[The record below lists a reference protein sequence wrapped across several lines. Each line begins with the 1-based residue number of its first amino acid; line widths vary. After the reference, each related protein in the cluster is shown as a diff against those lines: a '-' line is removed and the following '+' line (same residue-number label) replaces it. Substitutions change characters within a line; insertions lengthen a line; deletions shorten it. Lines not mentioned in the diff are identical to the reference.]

1 MDFKMYTQGL
11 VDIINTYENNPDEMV
26 EKIIDFYDTATQDNK
41 LKMREIKHYY
51 RIAKERLTQISDSHK
66 LSAPSKLRIEMFEL

>member
-26 EKIIDFYDTATQDNK
+26 EKIIDFYDTATQNNK
-41 LKMREIKHYY
+41 LKMAIKSCS
-51 RIAKERLTQISDSHK
+51 SD
-66 LSAPSKLRIEMFEL
+66 LVAD